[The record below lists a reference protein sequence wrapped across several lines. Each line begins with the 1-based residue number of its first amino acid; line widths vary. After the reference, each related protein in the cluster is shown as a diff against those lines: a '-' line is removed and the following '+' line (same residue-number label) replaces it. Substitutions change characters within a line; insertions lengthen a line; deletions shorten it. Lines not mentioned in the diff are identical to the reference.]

1 MSTPP
6 KVTLAT
12 LIQYKQQGGKF
23 PVLTC
28 YDFATAR
35 VMADA
40 GVEVLLVGDSAAE
53 VVLGYDDTRAIRLD
67 TLLEITHGVRRGAPN
82 AFLIGDMPFSAG
94 YHESLAAGV
103 ESARRFRDE
112 AGCDILKIE
121 LNREQLPILEAV
133 HNAGVPVIAHIGLR
147 PQWIAEHGGYKAQG
161 KDADSAREL
170 IETARLMEESGA
182 SMLLLEAVAGD
193 VSAEICSRTK
203 LPVIGCVGGPACDG
217 TVVVLHDMLN
227 WGGGH
232 PPKSLKPYADLR
244 GVMLDAFRR
253 YSEDVRTGRFPSSAQ
268 TIQMSPGQHEE
279 LRKRLGAE

>member
-94 YHESLAAGV
+94 YHESLAAAV
-103 ESARRFRDE
+103 EAARRFRDE